1 MSNSGRRRWLAGII
15 VSLLLACAR
24 LPDAAPGT
32 LTVSAAADLMPAL
45 QEVGQRFTQETG
57 IQLRFNFGST
67 GQLAQQIERG
77 APVDLFLAANRAAIE
92 ELERQGLV
100 VPGTKALYAR
110 GRLALWTRADSPLAL
125 ERLEELAR
133 PEVRRIALAHPDHA
147 PYGVAAREA
156 LQAVGLWEA
165 LQPKLV
171 LGENVRQALLYAER
185 GDVDVALVALSLS
198 LASAGRWVLV
208 PEGLHQPLDQALA
221 VIKGTRHESEARQ
234 FAAYLRGPQGRPIM
248 QKYGFVLPEEAG
260 P

>member
-24 LPDAAPGT
+24 PPGAEPVT

-77 APVDLFLAANRAAIE
+77 APVDLFLAANLAFVE

-110 GRLALWTRADSPLAL
+110 GRLALWTRADSPLTL
-125 ERLEELAR
+125 ERLEDLAR
-133 PEVRRIALAHPDHA
+133 PEVRRIAIAHPDHA

-171 LGENVRQALLYAER
+171 LGESVRQALLYAER
-185 GDVDVALVALSLS
+185 GNVDAALVALSLS

-208 PEGLHQPLDQALA
+208 PEELHQPLDQALA
-221 VIKGTRHESEARQ
+221 VIRGTRHEPEARQ
-234 FAAYLRGPQGRPIM
+234 LAAYLTGPQGRSIL
-248 QKYGFVLPEEAG
+248 QKYGFMLPGEVW